1 MQRQQQKRGAAM
13 ANERDDTQLAKRD
26 TSQGPP
32 ERPPLSFLQ
41 GLLIILF
48 TVLLLVLV
56 QTMIRHHFFRGSRFL
71 HPEESR

>member
-1 MQRQQQKRGAAM
+1 M
-13 ANERDDTQLAKRD
+13 ANERDDTQLAKP
-26 TSQGPP
+26 GPP